1 MQFNVERRA
10 ALLLVSV
17 LVITLGASGA
27 SAGRVVVFS
36 PSLAEG
42 VVEELSVAPN
52 YHSLI
57 AAASA
62 SFGI

>member
-1 MQFNVERRA
+1 MNAERRA
-10 ALLLVSV
+10 ALLMVAV
-17 LVITLGASGA
+17 PVTTLGASGA

>member
-1 MQFNVERRA
+1 MNAERRA
-10 ALLLVSV
+10 ALILVAV
-17 LVITLGASGA
+17 PVTTLGASGA
-27 SAGRVVVFS
+27 SAGRVVVSS

-42 VVEELSVAPN
+42 VVKELSVAPN
-52 YHSLI
+52 YHLLI